1 MGSREALRRG
11 VLNLYNVDF
20 AIEYPRPL
28 PPSVKFIGP
37 VMPHPPQ
44 KLPQDLLVRRTSFI
58 EIPWDF
64 VDLTLV
70 LS

>member
-1 MGSREALRRG
+1 MGSREALQRG

-44 KLPQDLLVRRTSFI
+44 NLPQDLLVRRPSISDVPRVFI
-58 EIPWDF
+58 D
-64 VDLTLV
+64 
-70 LS
+70 